1 MDRREQSVEKSN
13 TGHSLCQQHRQV
25 KLEFH
30 EGFDL
35 IVTVTVQT
43 LIPRKIQ
50 AESYYYSGTI
60 IFLK

>member
-30 EGFDL
+30 EGFDFDL

-50 AESYYYSGTI
+50 VESYYYSGT
-60 IFLK
+60 